1 MSVKYIPNIIRII
14 DPSVKYLDNFD
25 KIMIKMII
33 AFLSILIVSRHKKID
48 RDRNKDRKKIRNIR
62 VLTHRQ
68 IQYRNHIF

>member
-14 DPSVKYLDNFD
+14 NPSVKYLDNFD

-33 AFLSILIVSRHKKID
+33 AFLSILIVSKHKKID